1 MRVYSSKTLKRISQ
15 LMEKADLN
23 EKWMEEVEMIKKKSE
38 IVSPAEKSSLQSVS
52 KTEKPSFS
60 GVAELRFNK
69 S

>member
-1 MRVYSSKTLKRISQ
+1 
-15 LMEKADLN
+15 MEKADLN